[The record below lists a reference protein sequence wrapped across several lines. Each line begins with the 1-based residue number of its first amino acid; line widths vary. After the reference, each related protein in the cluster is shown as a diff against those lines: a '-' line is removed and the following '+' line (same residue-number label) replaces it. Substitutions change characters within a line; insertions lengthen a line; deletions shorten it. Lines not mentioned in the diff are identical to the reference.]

1 MEHSCQQC
9 GNVVEDG
16 RPFCPQCR
24 APQISVR
31 IAIPDDVAVEA
42 ARDEASGAISR
53 GGDSDHSDGFAGRTA
68 TGSLS
73 TEGHESGTALDSGI
87 AVRSA
92 LKAGLLGVIIGI
104 IPFLGILLTGAL
116 AVFFYRRKRRSD
128 VPAALGA
135 RLGGGAGFVVF
146 AVNALFTIPI
156 IVFHAQQQCVDSVVQ
171 VAQKYGIDTTAPQF
185 QTNIRSIFTASGL
198 ATFFIFAVALSSFG
212 GVLAA
217 TIFRSGK
224 PRG

>member
-1 MEHSCQQC
+1 M
-9 GNVVEDG
+9 
-16 RPFCPQCR
+16 RL
-24 APQISVR
+24 AIS
-31 IAIPDDVAVEA
+31 DDLPVEA
-42 ARDEASGAISR
+42 ARNDFSDVFQGR
-53 GGDSDHSDGFAGRTA
+53 NFDHPDSLAGRAA
-68 TGSLS
+68 TG
-73 TEGHESGTALDSGI
+73 TPTAEGQESESALDSGI
-87 AVRSA
+87 ALRAA

-116 AVFFYRRKRRSD
+116 AVVFYRRKKRSD

-171 VAQKYGIDTTAPQF
+171 VAQKYGIDTAAPQF
-185 QTNIRSIFTASGL
+185 QASIRSIFTASGL
-198 ATFFIFAVALSSFG
+198 VTFLIFAVALASFG

-217 TIFRSGK
+217 TLFRSGSS
-224 PRG
+224 RG

>member
-1 MEHSCQQC
+1 
-9 GNVVEDG
+9 V
-16 RPFCPQCR
+16 RL
-24 APQISVR
+24 AIS
-31 IAIPDDVAVEA
+31 DDVPVEA
-42 ARDEASGAISR
+42 ARDDFSDVFR
-53 GGDSDHSDGFAGRTA
+53 GRNFDHPDSIAGRTA
-68 TGSLS
+68 TGSS
-73 TEGHESGTALDSGI
+73 TAEVRESGSALDSGI
-87 AVRSA
+87 AVRAA

-116 AVFFYRRKRRSD
+116 AVVFYRRKKRSD

-171 VAQKYGIDTTAPQF
+171 VAQKYGIDTAAPQF
-185 QTNIRSIFTASGL
+185 QASIRSIFTASGL
-198 ATFFIFAVALSSFG
+198 ATFFIFAVALASFG

-217 TIFRSGK
+217 TLFRSGNS
-224 PRG
+224 RD

>member
-1 MEHSCQQC
+1 
-9 GNVVEDG
+9 
-16 RPFCPQCR
+16 
-24 APQISVR
+24 VR
-31 IAIPDDVAVEA
+31 VAIPDDAAVDA
-42 ARDEASGAISR
+42 ARDELSGAISR
-53 GGDSDHSDGFAGRTA
+53 GGDLDHPDAIAGRTA

-73 TEGHESGTALDSGI
+73 AQGPESGSTSDSGI

-171 VAQKYGIDTTAPQF
+171 VAQKYGIDTAAPQF
-185 QTNIRSIFTASGL
+185 QASIRSIFTASGL

-217 TIFRSGK
+217 TLFRSGNR
-224 PRG
+224 RG

>member
-1 MEHSCQQC
+1 
-9 GNVVEDG
+9 VVEDG

-31 IAIPDDVAVEA
+31 LAIPDEIAVEA
-42 ARDEASGAISR
+42 ARDDFSDVSR
-53 GGDSDHSDGFAGRTA
+53 GGNFGHPDSTAGRTA
-68 TGSLS
+68 TGSS
-73 TEGHESGTALDSGI
+73 SAEGQESGSALDSGI
-87 AVRSA
+87 AVRAA

-116 AVFFYRRKRRSD
+116 AVFFYRRKKRSD

-171 VAQKYGIDTTAPQF
+171 VAQKYGIDTAAPQF
-185 QTNIRSIFTASGL
+185 QASIRSIFTASGL
-198 ATFFIFAVALSSFG
+198 VTFLIFAVALASFG

-217 TIFRSGK
+217 TLFRSGNS
-224 PRG
+224 RA

>member
-1 MEHSCQQC
+1 M
-9 GNVVEDG
+9 
-16 RPFCPQCR
+16 RL
-24 APQISVR
+24 
-31 IAIPDDVAVEA
+31 AIPDEIAVDA
-42 ARDEASGAISR
+42 ARDELSGAISR

-73 TEGHESGTALDSGI
+73 AEGQESGSARDSGI
-87 AVRSA
+87 AVRAA

-116 AVFFYRRKRRSD
+116 AVFFYRRKKRSD

-156 IVFHAQQQCVDSVVQ
+156 IMFHAQQQCVDSVVQ
-171 VAQKYGIDTTAPQF
+171 VAQKYGIDTAAPQF
-185 QTNIRSIFTASGL
+185 QASIRSIFTPSGL
-198 ATFFIFAVALSSFG
+198 ATFFIFAVALASFG

-217 TIFRSGK
+217 TLFRSGSS
-224 PRG
+224 RG

>member
-1 MEHSCQQC
+1 M
-9 GNVVEDG
+9 EDG

-31 IAIPDDVAVEA
+31 VAIPDDVGVEA
-42 ARDEASGAISR
+42 ARDELSDVSR
-53 GGDSDHSDGFAGRTA
+53 GGNFDHPDAIAGRTA
-68 TGSLS
+68 PGSFS
-73 TEGHESGTALDSGI
+73 AEGPESGSVSDSGI

-92 LKAGLLGVIIGI
+92 MKAGLLGVIIGI

-116 AVFFYRRKRRSD
+116 AVFFYRRKKRSD

>member
-1 MEHSCQQC
+1 
-9 GNVVEDG
+9 VVEDG

-31 IAIPDDVAVEA
+31 VTIPDDVAVDA
-42 ARDEASGAISR
+42 ARDELSGVPSR
-53 GGDSDHSDGFAGRTA
+53 GADSDHSDGIAGRTL
-68 TGSLS
+68 TGSLA
-73 TEGHESGTALDSGI
+73 TGGERSGSAADSGI

-116 AVFFYRRKRRSD
+116 AVFFYRRKKRSD

-171 VAQKYGIDTTAPQF
+171 VAQKYGIDTAAPQF
-185 QTNIRSIFTASGL
+185 QASIRSMFTASGL
-198 ATFFIFAVALSSFG
+198 ARSFILAVAIASFG
-212 GVLAA
+212 GMLAA
-217 TIFRSGK
+217 TWFRSGK
-224 PRG
+224 RRG